1 MRWIE
6 NHDYR
11 EQQKR
16 HQNKALRNLDQPSY
30 RAHHNRIL
38 SHKMISPYFG

>member
-11 EQQKR
+11 EQQ
-16 HQNKALRNLDQPSY
+16 NKALRDLDQPGY